1 MYPVNQV
8 ILGSDPLMTD
18 ISDLDAQMQ
27 RLETYKKR
35 LQQLKDKP
43 AQNTIIW
50 DQIDS
55 IVNPMTE
62 DQKSKLFNDEEYVD
76 TYNRIQMLVQQ
87 ELVNLVKHK
96 VESSENGKF
105 LLQRQL
111 ELVKK
116 LKSKIISDTNREME
130 IFNKFKEY
138 SKTNPGLTYDEF
150 LKNNI

>member
-43 AQNTIIW
+43 VQNTIIW
-50 DQIDS
+50 DQIES
-55 IVNPMTE
+55 IVNPMTD

-76 TYNRIQMLVQQ
+76 TYNRIQMIVQQ
-87 ELVNLVKHK
+87 ELVNLVKAK
-96 VESSENGKF
+96 VENSETGKF

-116 LKSKIISDTNREME
+116 LKSKIISDTNREIE

>member
-43 AQNTIIW
+43 VQNTIIW